1 MADATRECPACAMPI
16 DASEDACPIC
26 GYEAPRQ
33 RTSLQVAAWV
43 MILLLLWPAFEGLMY
58 LIELL

>member
-1 MADATRECPACAMPI
+1 MATRECPSCAMEV
-16 DASEDACPIC
+16 DASADTCPIC

-33 RTSLQVAAWV
+33 KTSVQVAAWL
-43 MILLLLWPAFEGLMY
+43 MALLLLWPVLEGLFY